1 MFTWGL
7 MGPGHDL
14 LPGLV
19 DLVEPLGLLGQLLG
33 DVPADE
39 DSLEVDPHV
48 LHEQPPLQDLVGVRQ
63 VRHPLLDLV
72 PERGVVPGKDNPITT
87 TSTKC

>member
-33 DVPADE
+33 DVATDE
-39 DSLEVDPHV
+39 DSLEVDP
-48 LHEQPPLQDLVGVRQ
+48 P
-63 VRHPLLDLV
+63 
-72 PERGVVPGKDNPITT
+72 
-87 TSTKC
+87 C

>member
-19 DLVEPLGLLGQLLG
+19 DLAEAFGLPGQLLG
-33 DVPADE
+33 DVTADE
-39 DSLEVDPHV
+39 DG
-48 LHEQPPLQDLVGVRQ
+48 LQV
-63 VRHPLLDLV
+63 
-72 PERGVVPGKDNPITT
+72 NP
-87 TSTKC
+87 